1 MSLTSVPGEI
11 MELILLE
18 AILRPI
24 KEKELIWDYQ
34 PGFPKGRSYLT
45 NLVVFYGSVTA
56 SVDKGRAADVLCW
69 DFSKAFD
76 IVPHNIFLSKLGIQ
90 GFDGWTV

>member
-24 KEKELIWDYQ
+24 KERELIWDYQ

-45 NLVVFYGSVTA
+45 NLVVFYGSVTV
-56 SVDKGRAADVLCW
+56 SVDKGRAADVICLDLC
-69 DFSKAFD
+69 KAFD
-76 IVPHNIFLSKLGIQ
+76 VVPHLILISKLARD
-90 GFDGWTV
+90 GFEG